1 MKLRHKSWLL
11 AGAALFS
18 LMLLG
23 VLVQPDETAA
33 ATDTVTTSIQ
43 LQSKILTALDNHS
56 SSYEVIYSGTLS
68 NSKNE
73 IKKALT
79 AAIIADDYIHYTV
92 KTYGYSANGSKSS
105 IKITFKFTYWETLS
119 QSKYVKSQVTKILKQ
134 IVTSDMSDTEK
145 EKVIHDWVVM
155 NLAYDKTLVS
165 HSAYDGL
172 ANGKTVCQGYALLT
186 YEMFNQAGISV
197 KIVEGR
203 AGGQAHT
210 WNLVQIDGKWYH
222 LDTTWDDPTPDV
234 AGRAVYNYFNL
245 TDAQMKADHTWKLK
259 SYPAATTS
267 YDQTLTVLAKSD
279 SSKADFYN
287 SMYET
292 LEYAYLS
299 DTYTAT
305 NVQELAKMIQS
316 AVQKGEEKLVIR
328 YTNGASAAASLKKAM
343 ASQTG
348 LSGYKYSLTSYT
360 RTTIQD
366 KLITLT
372 FVYA

>member
-1 MKLRHKSWLL
+1 
-11 AGAALFS
+11 
-18 LMLLG
+18 
-23 VLVQPDETAA
+23 
-33 ATDTVTTSIQ
+33 VT
-43 LQSKILTALDNHS
+43 
-56 SSYEVIYSGTLS
+56 
-68 NSKNE
+68 
-73 IKKALT
+73 
-79 AAIIADDYIHYTV
+79 
-92 KTYGYSANGSKSS
+92 
-105 IKITFKFTYWETLS
+105 
-119 QSKYVKSQVTKILKQ
+119 
-134 IVTSDMSDTEK
+134 
-145 EKVIHDWVVM
+145 
-155 NLAYDKTLVS
+155 NLAYDKSLVS

-186 YEMFNQAGISV
+186 YEMFNQAGIPV

-222 LDTTWDDPTPDV
+222 LDTTWDDPIPDA

-267 YDQTLTVLAKSD
+267 FDQTLTVLAKAD
-279 SSKADFYN
+279 ASKAEFYN
-287 SMYET
+287 RMYET

-348 LSGYKYSLTSYT
+348 LSGYKYSLASYT
-360 RTTIQD
+360 RTTTKD

-372 FVYA
+372 LVYA